1 MKTIRNMNEKELFYT
16 AVGSYGVIAQ
26 AMLANVV
33 KDYKAYC
40 EANHM
45 ECPQKLSEI
54 VAASA
59 ILEHTQHA
67 A

>member
-16 AVGSYGVIAQ
+16 ATGSNGIIAQ
-26 AMLANVV
+26 AILTNVV
-33 KDYKAYC
+33 SDYKAYC
-40 EANHM
+40 EAHHVQ
-45 ECPQKLSEI
+45 CPQSLSEI

-59 ILEHTQHA
+59 ALEHGAPA